1 MARFVTLFTFTST
14 LFVQVIASKKQ
25 IEAKSKQCQEAV
37 DMWNSRAELAVRAGQ
52 DELAREALK
61 KRKANEEQ
69 MKTWS
74 AQLSQQ
80 SQAVDQLLGNTR
92 EMESKL
98 AEAKSKKETLKARAA
113 TAKSTKQ
120 IQDMIGG
127 LDTSTSFAAF
137 DKMEEK
143 VTALEAEAESTQTLI
158 GSDSLEGKFKQL
170 EGGNVDDDLA
180 KCVSVLCKIIRT
192 RLHIGV
198 CSRTCMQVQFCKVPH
213 HAACLLCAP
222 SHHHWASC
230 LVRNCLSPEE
240 RQAVNVSCILV
251 QDEEDVGVRRK
262 LELELILQFVQRVE
276 LATKSQGCN

>member
-1 MARFVTLFTFTST
+1 MVVQANLFSRISRIFRGYANSVVSSAEDPEKILDQAVEDMNKDLIKLRQATAK
-14 LFVQVIASKKQ
+14 VIASKKQ

-61 KRKANEEQ
+61 KRKANEDQ

-80 SQAVDQLLGNTR
+80 EKAVDQLLGNTR

-113 TAKSTKQ
+113 TAQSTKQ

-180 KCVSVLCKIIRT
+180 KMKQSLGSKSSSSSSYSSSKSDS
-192 RLHIGV
+192 
-198 CSRTCMQVQFCKVPH
+198 SRPKVKD
-213 HAACLLCAP
+213 A
-222 SHHHWASC
+222 
-230 LVRNCLSPEE
+230 
-240 RQAVNVSCILV
+240 I
-251 QDEEDVGVRRK
+251 DM
-262 LELELILQFVQRVE
+262 ELEQLRSKVRE
-276 LATKSQGCN
+276 